1 MKLEHDVI
9 SSITDIKK
17 LKVAVRT
24 VSPFILLNN
33 CNIANL
39 GNLVNYGHKHNH
51 RIFVNVE
58 NIVGLYITSDSLR
71 LLKKVYG
78 VDGIYT
84 TSKHTARRA
93 SKVGI
98 PTVLRV
104 FLIDTTS
111 LSKSLSP
118 DIRDLNLLGLDLM
131 PSHYAVRYI
140 DRFKDITGL
149 NSNFVTGGF
158 IDCPEAMERAFDS
171 GFNAI
176 CTSDQKLWKYLS

>member
-9 SSITDIKK
+9 PSITDIKK
-17 LKVAVRT
+17 LKAAVRT

-39 GNLVNYGHKHNH
+39 GNLVKYGHKHNH

-93 SKVGI
+93 SKLGI

-104 FLIDTTS
+104 FFVQ
-111 LSKSLSP
+111 KNP
-118 DIRDLNLLGLDLM
+118 
-131 PSHYAVRYI
+131 I
-140 DRFKDITGL
+140 DRIHRNLST
-149 NSNFVTGGF
+149 GF
-158 IDCPEAMERAFDS
+158 IIEPFISNYSSDCP
-171 GFNAI
+171 I
-176 CTSDQKLWKYLS
+176 PLLSF